1 MSYKETIHKYVDAVA
16 KKFDELERSI
26 LLQRRLSY

>member
-1 MSYKETIHKYVDAVA
+1 MSYKEAIHMYADAIA

>member
-1 MSYKETIHKYVDAVA
+1 MSYEEIIHKYIDEVA

-26 LLQRRLSY
+26 LLQRR